1 MRAVFALILSC
12 CALALAQS
20 PDARSRVD
28 GVFARFNSKTSPG
41 CAVGVSLKGD
51 TVLSAA
57 YGMADL
63 EHEVA
68 ITPETVFEPGSVTK
82 QFTAAAL
89 FLLARQGKLSIDD
102 PVRKYIPE
110 LPDYGAPV
118 TIRHLINHTSGL
130 RDWGNVASIAG
141 WPRGA
146 RAHTHDHVLE
156 IIARQKSLNYAP
168 GADYSYTN
176 SGYNLAAMLVSRV
189 AGKSIAEFTK
199 ETIFTPLGMT
209 STGWRDDYRRIVR
222 NRAIAYSGTA
232 GDWRL
237 NMPFEFVHGN
247 GGMLTT
253 VGDLLRW
260 NRNFTD
266 RKVGGQELYESQH
279 QQARLNDG
287 RTIAYAGGLNVLKWH
302 GFKEVSHSGSTAGY
316 SAWLGRYPDQEVSV
330 AVLCN
335 VAVNATQLGHAVA
348 DVYLPAAAPAVVPPV
363 KGDESRAGMY
373 RSLRDNSVVTV
384 THENGELRMG
394 NRLPRVEF
402 EGARMRFVGDNEIE
416 TWEKVEPWKPSR
428 ADLEPLVGEYVSDE
442 AEAAFT
448 VAVDGDRLIVR
459 QRPAARFPM
468 TPTFR
473 DGFSGLIGNIRFL
486 RDASGK
492 VTEMALSQSR
502 VWDLRF
508 RRVK

>member
-1 MRAVFALILSC
+1 MRLIFV
-12 CALALAQS
+12 LALSYCAVAFAQP
-20 PDARSRVD
+20 PDARTRVD
-28 GVFARFNSKTSPG
+28 GVFARFDSKTSPG
-41 CAVGVSLKGD
+41 CAVGVSVKGD
-51 TVLSAA
+51 TVLRSA

-63 EHEVA
+63 EHDVA

-82 QFTAAAL
+82 QFVAASL
-89 FLLARQGKLSIDD
+89 FLLAQQGKISIDD

-110 LPDYGAPV
+110 LPDYGAPI

-130 RDWGNVASIAG
+130 RDWGNIAAIEG

-176 SGYNLAAMLVSRV
+176 SGYNLAAMLVGRV

-199 ETIFTPLGMT
+199 ETIFTPLDMS
-209 STGWRDDYRRIVR
+209 STGWRDDYRRVVK
-222 NRAIAYSGTA
+222 NRAIAYSGSA

-260 NRNFTD
+260 NRNFTEK
-266 RKVGGQELYESQH
+266 KVGGQAMYDAQH
-279 QQARLNDG
+279 QQARLNTG

-302 GFKEVSHSGSTAGY
+302 GYNEVSHSGSTAGY
-316 SAWLGRYPDQEVSV
+316 SAWLGRYPDQDVSV

-335 VAVNATQLGHAVA
+335 LAVNATQLGHAVA
-348 DVYLPAAAPAVVPPV
+348 DVYLPAVAPATLPLV
-363 KGDESRAGMY
+363 KGDVSRAGMY

-384 THENGELRMG
+384 THENGTLRIA
-394 NRLPRVEF
+394 NRTPVVEF
-402 EGARMRFVGDNEIE
+402 DGSSMRFVGDNEIE
-416 TWEKVEPWKPSR
+416 VWEKVDPWKPSR
-428 ADLEPLVGEYVSDE
+428 AELEALVGEYASAE
-442 AEAAFT
+442 AETSFT
-448 VAVDGDRLIVR
+448 VVLDGDRLVVR
-459 QRPAARFPM
+459 QRPASRFAM

-473 DGFSGLIGNIRFL
+473 DAFSAQIGNVRFV

-502 VWDLRF
+502 VWELRF